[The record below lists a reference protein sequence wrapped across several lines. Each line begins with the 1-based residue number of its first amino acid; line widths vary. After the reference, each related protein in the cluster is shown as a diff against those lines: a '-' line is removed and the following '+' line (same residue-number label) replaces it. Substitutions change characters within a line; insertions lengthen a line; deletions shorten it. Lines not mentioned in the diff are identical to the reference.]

1 MDAPP
6 QTVHWGALEQ
16 TAANRARCRAF
27 ASTFTTIPRS
37 EWRTCRRRHLVR
49 HIYDQL
55 DGHCMSN
62 AAAGMVMAVREAAGL
77 PCKILVPPTLY
88 EQHSRWGAGS
98 SIGENVEALITTGIC
113 DADFAGGDQVRL
125 AGVPSNWRDNAR
137 RYRILRDEAYDLD
150 GDLDAVATAIL
161 LGFCPII
168 GVTWPGGGGH
178 GVLATDL
185 VVEGSAVSL
194 EGPNSWGA
202 KWNGI
207 GFWSLTE
214 RQLGSMARYGA
225 YACRAVVEG

>member
-1 MDAPP
+1 MQAPP
-6 QTVHWGALEQ
+6 QTISWGGLEQ

-27 ASTFTTIPRS
+27 RDALPLISRS
-37 EWRTCRRRHLVR
+37 KWRTCRRRHLVR

-77 PCKILVPPTLY
+77 PFQILVPPTLY

-113 DADFAGGDQVRL
+113 DAAFAGGDQVRL
-125 AGVPSNWRDNAR
+125 SAVGRGWQDNAK

-150 GDLDAVATAIL
+150 GDLDAVASAIM
-161 LGFCPII
+161 LGFTPII

-202 KWNGI
+202 TWNGT
-207 GFWSLTE
+207 GFWRLTE
-214 RQLGSMARYGA
+214 RQLGSMSRYGA